1 MGNILIIDDDVASC
15 RTLQLHFSSNG
26 HQVQLAHSV
35 DEGLEKAQ
43 DQSPELIILDI
54 RMPGRDGLEGLPKFK
69 ELYPNTPVIMITAF
83 DDMDSTI
90 LAMKRGADD
99 YIRKPIDI
107 NEIDLAVSRAFGR
120 VRLDEGNLQVIGDE
134 NLEPGSNTMVGRS
147 NAMQEVYKTIGLVAP
162 KPVTVLIT
170 GESGTGKELV
180 ARAIHR
186 AGPTPN
192 GPFVAINCA
201 AIVETLLESELF
213 GHEKGSFTGA
223 ISRQAGKF
231 ELADKGTIFLDEVG
245 ELSPSVQAKLLRVLQ
260 EKEYVTVGGTTTRT
274 TNARVVAATNV
285 DLAERMSDGR
295 FRADLFYRLQVINI
309 EIPPLRERKDDIDDL
324 VPTLLNRI
332 NREMHRTLSVTG
344 VALDV
349 MDALRAY
356 DWPGNI
362 RELENVLMK
371 AAAVCQ
377 GNIITQELLPAN
389 ITGKQIE
396 EVIEARQPA
405 ELSLQDVEKS
415 HIARV
420 LDATNWHR
428 GRTCEILGISRPR
441 LRRLISQF
449 DLAPPNGLTS
459 HPDDI
464 EDENTSMD
472 TVKD

>member
-1 MGNILIIDDDVASC
+1 MGKILIIDDDVASC
-15 RTLQLHFSSNG
+15 RTLQLHFTSNG

-35 DEGLEKAQ
+35 NEGLENAHK
-43 DQSPELIILDI
+43 QSPELIILDI
-54 RMPGRDGLEGLPKFK
+54 RMPGRDGLEGLPEFK
-69 ELYPNTPVIMITAF
+69 TLHPNTPVIMITAY

-107 NEIDLAVSRAFGR
+107 NELDMAVTRALDR
-120 VRLDEGNLQVIGDE
+120 IRLDEGDRQVIGDE
-134 NLEPGSNTMVGRS
+134 NLKPGTNTMVGRS
-147 NAMQEVYKTIGLVAP
+147 NPMQEVYKTIGLVAP

-180 ARAIHR
+180 ARAIHQ

-231 ELADKGTIFLDEVG
+231 ELAEKGTIFLDEVG

-260 EKEYVTVGGTTTRT
+260 EKEYVLVGGTTTRT

-285 DLAERMSDGR
+285 DLTERVRDGR
-295 FRADLFYRLQVINI
+295 FREDLFYRLQVINI
-309 EIPPLRERKDDIDDL
+309 EIPALRDRTDDIDDL

-349 MDALRAY
+349 MDTLKNY

-377 GNIITQELLPAN
+377 GNTITIDLLPAH
-389 ITGKQIE
+389 ISGGQ
-396 EVIEARQPA
+396 VHEAGTPRQPE
-405 ELSLQDVEKS
+405 ELSLKDVEKS
-415 HIARV
+415 HISRV
-420 LDATNWHR
+420 LTATNWHR

-449 DLAPPNGLTS
+449 DLTPPAGQAKHL
-459 HPDDI
+459 DDLDDD
-464 EDENTSMD
+464 DEQ
-472 TVKD
+472 

>member
-1 MGNILIIDDDVASC
+1 MAIRKVRFVFITFAAIIDE
-15 RTLQLHFSSNG
+15 TL
-26 HQVQLAHSV
+26 
-35 DEGLEKAQ
+35 K
-43 DQSPELIILDI
+43 
-54 RMPGRDGLEGLPKFK
+54 PG
-69 ELYPNTPVIMITAF
+69 I
-83 DDMDSTI
+83 
-90 LAMKRGADD
+90 
-99 YIRKPIDI
+99 
-107 NEIDLAVSRAFGR
+107 
-120 VRLDEGNLQVIGDE
+120 
-134 NLEPGSNTMVGRS
+134 NTMVGRS

-180 ARAIHR
+180 ARAIHQ

-231 ELADKGTIFLDEVG
+231 ELAEKGTIFLDEVG

-260 EKEYVTVGGTTTRT
+260 EKEYVMVGGTTTRT

-285 DLAERMSDGR
+285 DLSEHVGDGR
-295 FRADLFYRLQVINI
+295 FREDLFYRLQVINI
-309 EIPPLRERKDDIDDL
+309 EIPPLRERKGDINDL

-332 NREMHRTLSVTG
+332 NREMHRTVSVTG
-344 VALDV
+344 LSLDV

-362 RELENVLMK
+362 RELENVLTK
-371 AAAVCQ
+371 ASAVCQ
-377 GNIITQELLPAN
+377 GNTITQDLLPSHIASR
-389 ITGKQIE
+389 QVD
-396 EVIEARQPA
+396 EVKETRQPA

-415 HIARV
+415 HISRV
-420 LDATNWHR
+420 LEATNWHR

-449 DLAPPNGLTS
+449 SLEPPDGHAS
-459 HPDDI
+459 HLDDI
-464 EDENTSMD
+464 DNEDASMD
-472 TVKD
+472 SINDKIE